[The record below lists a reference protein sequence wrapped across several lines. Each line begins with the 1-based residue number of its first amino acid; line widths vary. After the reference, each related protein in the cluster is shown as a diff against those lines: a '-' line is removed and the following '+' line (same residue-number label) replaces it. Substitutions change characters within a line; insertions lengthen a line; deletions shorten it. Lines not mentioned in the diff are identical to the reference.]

1 MNDSLG
7 TVIPRQVLSWS
18 DRLRHPPPS
27 TAAQMRGPSW
37 PPWPQQEPSG
47 SGVGSSV
54 DSCWYRQQCERH
66 PMLWEMVGRDSQHNP
81 QGFVSGF
88 VFFQNKKDINMGCP
102 PGKSC
107 LLGIQRNLTAT
118 LPATAPVGTA
128 GRPRCA
134 GLLSRRRGAGAGPP
148 PLAAPRGR
156 QTVPRA
162 SPGASRCAVGWELH
176 EQRARSEAGSC
187 SERGPALPVET
198 NIYKQGLSLLLAGL
212 ELSILIFQMGNSN

>member
-1 MNDSLG
+1 M
-7 TVIPRQVLSWS
+7 PRQALSWL
-18 DRLRHPPPS
+18 DRLGHPPPL
-27 TAAQMRGPSW
+27 TAAQVRGPSW
-37 PPWPQQEPSG
+37 PRGPSRSPGAQCGLLCGQLLVQQLSRRRPT
-47 SGVGSSV
+47 
-54 DSCWYRQQCERH
+54 
-66 PMLWEMVGRDSQHNP
+66 PWEMVGRDCKHNP

-88 VFFQNKKDINMGCP
+88 AFLQNKKDINMGCP

-107 LLGIQRNLTAT
+107 LLGIQRNLMAT

-128 GRPRCA
+128 GRPRWA

-148 PLAAPRGR
+148 PLAAPHGR
-156 QTVPRA
+156 QTVPHV
-162 SPGASRCAVGWELH
+162 SPGASRCAVGWELR

-212 ELSILIFQMGNSN
+212 ELSILIFRMGNSN